1 MKAIVLA
8 GGQGSRLFPTTRGV
22 SKHLLAVYD
31 KPMIYYPLS
40 VIMLAGIREVLLI
53 CNERD
58 LPNFKYLLGNGD
70 KFGISISYVVQ
81 KTSDGLPDAF
91 LLGEKFIGDD
101 NVSLVLG
108 DNLFYGSN
116 LSLKLHEASS
126 LEKGAVVFAYE
137 VRDPERFGVVAFDSD
152 FNAVSIEE
160 KPKEPKSNFAVTGL
174 YFYDNQVVDFVKS
187 LKPSKRGELEITDVN
202 NFYLR
207 KKELKVQK
215 LGRGYTWLDTGTP
228 ESLLESSEF
237 VKTVEQHQGFKI
249 ACLEEIAIRNG
260 WITVDEMLAKTD
272 ECIHSSYGA
281 YLYSFAEESRFSCA
295 SF

>member
-8 GGQGSRLFPTTRGV
+8 GGQGTRLYPTTRGV

-40 VIMLAGIREVLLI
+40 VMMLAGIREILLI

-58 LPNFKYLLGNGD
+58 LPNFKHLLANGD
-70 KFGISISYVVQ
+70 RFGISISYLIQ
-81 KTSDGLPDAF
+81 KSSNGLPDAF
-91 LLGEKFIGDD
+91 LLGEDFVGDD
-101 NVSLVLG
+101 NVSLILG
-108 DNLFYGSN
+108 DNLFYGAN
-116 LSLKLHEASS
+116 LSQKLHEASS

-137 VRDPERFGVVAFDSD
+137 VHDPERFGVVSFDSD
-152 FNAVSIEE
+152 FNAISIEE
-160 KPKEPKSNFAVTGL
+160 KPKKPKSNFAVTGL
-174 YFYDNQVVDFVKS
+174 YFYDNQVIEFAKS

-202 NFYLR
+202 NLYLS
-207 KKELKVQK
+207 KKQLKVQQ

-260 WITVDEMLAKTD
+260 WITLEEMLAKTS
-272 ECIHSSYGA
+272 ECIDTPYGR
-281 YLYSFAEESRFSCA
+281 YVYSLAEENRFSCVT
-295 SF
+295 S